1 MIKLIKRLFDLR
13 NTCCP
18 RDDGKP
24 EYTPWQ
30 RKEKEYERPRLDSD
44 SVYDETVTIIVK
56 VVIWQERQCATC
68 GKIEQESL
76 RY

>member
-13 NTCCP
+13 NVCCP

-30 RKEKEYERPRLDSD
+30 RKEKEYERSRLNSD
-44 SVYDETVTIIVK
+44 SIYDETATTLTIL
-56 VVIWQERQCATC
+56 VIWQERQCATC
-68 GKIEQESL
+68 GKIEQELL